1 MYYLELIRKFWNF
14 NQKAKLDTTVITVY
28 LYLLNLANDRGSY
41 TISISDRNF
50 SRTLGLSR
58 NSIMAARKKLQSLGI
73 VDYNK
78 DTVGIAT
85 YRLVL
90 DYDLEISISETA
102 QIESLLS
109 DVVIPTDEE
118 PIASSSSSTSL
129 ASFVSDENQ
138 QRIDESELADNI
150 SPELAVKGTDQPS
163 LDIFLEY
170 AQTLEGYEP
179 SLAYKITEKYSSWQ
193 KNDWKSVSGRP
204 ITDWKSSLKSL
215 MPFMKNTSSQDFSL
229 TSISRIKR
237 PK

>member
-1 MYYLELIRKFWNF
+1 MYYLELIQKFWNF
-14 NQKAKLDTTVITVY
+14 NQKAKLETTVITVY
-28 LYLLNLANDRGSY
+28 FYLLNLANDCGSY
-41 TISISDRNF
+41 TVSISDRNF

-78 DTVGIAT
+78 DTVGVAT

-90 DYDLEISISETA
+90 DYHEGLPGSETD
-102 QIESLLS
+102 QIEFLLS
-109 DVVIPTDEE
+109 DVVTPTDEE
-118 PIASSSSSTSL
+118 PIASSSTSL
-129 ASFVSDENQ
+129 TSLVSDGNKEEIN
-138 QRIDESELADNI
+138 DNLGAGD
-150 SPELAVKGTDQPS
+150 SSQEPALKGTDQPS

-170 AQTLEGYEP
+170 AQTLDGYEP
-179 SLAYKITEKYSSWQ
+179 SLDQKITEKYNTWQ

-215 MPFMKNTSSQDFSL
+215 MPFMKNTSSQDFSI

>member
-1 MYYLELIRKFWNF
+1 MYYQELIQKFWNF
-14 NQKAKLDTTVITVY
+14 NQKAKLETTVITVY
-28 LYLLNLANDRGSY
+28 FYLLNLANDCGSY
-41 TISISDRNF
+41 TVSISDRNF

-78 DTVGIAT
+78 DTVGFAT

-90 DYDLEISISETA
+90 DYDLEIFISETA
-102 QIESLLS
+102 QIDSLLS
-109 DVVIPTDEE
+109 TVVIPTDEE
-118 PIASSSSSTSL
+118 PIASSSTSL
-129 ASFVSDENQ
+129 TSPVSNENQ
-138 QRIDESELADNI
+138 EEINDNLGAGD
-150 SPELAVKGTDQPS
+150 SSHEPAVKGTDQPS

-179 SLAYKITEKYSSWQ
+179 SLKHKIVEKYNTWQ

-215 MPFMKNTSSQDFSL
+215 MPFMKNTSNQDFSL
-229 TSISRIKR
+229 TSISKIKR

>member
-1 MYYLELIRKFWNF
+1 MYYLELIQKFWNF
-14 NQKAKLDTTVITVY
+14 NQKAKLETTVITVY
-28 LYLLNLANDRGSY
+28 FYLLNLANDCGSY
-41 TISISDRNF
+41 TVSISDRTF

-73 VDYNK
+73 IHYNK
-78 DTVGIAT
+78 DTVGVAN

-90 DYDLEISISETA
+90 HYDLEISISETA

-118 PIASSSSSTSL
+118 PIASSSTSL

-150 SPELAVKGTDQPS
+150 SPELAVKGIEQPS

-179 SLAYKITEKYSSWQ
+179 SLAHRITEKYNTWQ

-215 MPFMKNTSSQDFSL
+215 MPFMKDTADKDLSV
-229 TSISRIKR
+229 TSIPRIKR
-237 PK
+237 PQ